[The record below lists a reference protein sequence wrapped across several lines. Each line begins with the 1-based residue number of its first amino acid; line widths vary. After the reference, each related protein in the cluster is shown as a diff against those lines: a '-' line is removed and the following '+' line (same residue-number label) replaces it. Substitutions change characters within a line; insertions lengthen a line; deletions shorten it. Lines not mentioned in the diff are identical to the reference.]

1 MSFLMPIIHF
11 MPQVIENKADDKKD
25 LTKSEV
31 QGETYSC
38 PVYKTSLRAGVL
50 STTG

>member
-1 MSFLMPIIHF
+1 MPIIHF
-11 MPQVIENKADDKKD
+11 CPTENYEEKLDCYMYIF
-25 LTKSEV
+25 LREINILFLN
-31 QGETYSC
+31 SC